1 MIYLLDT
8 DHNSALQ
15 RGGEAS
21 IVLERRLRA
30 LGADDY
36 GTSIVSYEEQCRG
49 WTDCIHRANTPE
61 ARVDGYTRLRASL
74 RFYSSIAVW
83 EYDAAAEA
91 IFAALT
97 GAKVRVGTKDL
108 RIASIVLANN
118 ATLLTRNTSDFARV
132 PGLRFADWTI

>member
-8 DHNSALQ
+8 DHNSILQ
-15 RGGEAS
+15 RGGGGS
-21 IVLERRLRA
+21 IALEHRLRV

-36 GTSIVSYEEQCRG
+36 GTSVVSYEEQCRG
-49 WTDCIHRANTPE
+49 WTDYIHRANTPE
-61 ARVDGYTRLRASL
+61 SRIDGYARLRASL
-74 RFYSSIAVW
+74 RFYSSMAVW

-118 ATLLTRNTSDFARV
+118 ATLLTRNAGDFARV
-132 PGLRFADWTI
+132 PGLHFADWTI